1 MLPGG
6 YTFIHLVFWFV
17 VLLVVVGTNFMA
29 ILLSGGLGLLAMEA
43 LGIGVGDD
51 ED

>member
-6 YTFIHLVFWFV
+6 YDFIHVIFWFV

-29 ILLSGGLGLLAMEA
+29 ILLSGGLGLLVMEA
-43 LGIGVGDD
+43 LGIGTGEKD
-51 ED
+51 